1 MKWKFIQVLY
11 YFTPALCIF
20 NWQYF
25 LLFLYEV
32 IVQNEP
38 GLLEEYGGHIKLN
51 VSWAKSFLKRIDA
64 KKMIPV
70 PIKTDKK

>member
-1 MKWKFIQVLY
+1 MGIYLSI
-11 YFTPALCIF
+11 PALCTF

-25 LLFLYEV
+25 LLFSYEV

-64 KKMIPV
+64 KKMIPA